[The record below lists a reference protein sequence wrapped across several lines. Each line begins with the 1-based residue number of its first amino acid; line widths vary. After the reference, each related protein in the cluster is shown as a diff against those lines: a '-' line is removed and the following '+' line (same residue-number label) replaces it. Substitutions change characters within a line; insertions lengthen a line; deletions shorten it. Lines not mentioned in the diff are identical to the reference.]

1 MADLECC
8 GEYPWAKDDEL
19 IADRVC
25 PKCSSKMRFDKNDWI
40 AYCTSMSCRYFD
52 YFIPALQLAVT
63 GRGLGDSSAV
73 ADSAERSAS
82 VSAPAPVIIKNKT
95 GGMEMG
101 KYEEIE
107 KELEY
112 QTLRGEK
119 WTPEPGDRLIGEVL
133 KIGEPIIGKNKDG
146 SDKKTQLIVVKDEN
160 GKLWTVW
167 KSKALEELFA
177 KVMIGNT
184 VGLKFIG
191 KQSIKTGG
199 TFKKIE
205 FVLKPV
211 S

>member
-1 MADLECC
+1 MRD
-8 GEYPWAKDDEL
+8 EYMKDRL
-19 IADRVC
+19 C
-25 PKCSSKMRFDKNDWI
+25 PECSSRLKLSRKAGI
-40 AYCTSMSCRYFD
+40 VYCSSCEFVEEGFKEFVPASELLDDTSKF
-52 YFIPALQLAVT
+52 AVT
-63 GRGLGDSSAV
+63 GRGLGNSGAV
-73 ADSAERSAS
+73 ADFAGRPVSAS
-82 VSAPAPVIIKNKT
+82 ALAPVIIKNKT

-107 KELEY
+107 KKLEY

-119 WTPEPGDRLIGEVL
+119 WTPELGDRLIGEVL
-133 KIGEPIIGKNKDG
+133 KIDEPIVGKNKDG
-146 SDKKTQLIVVKDEN
+146 SDKKNQLIVVKDEN

-177 KVMIGNT
+177 KVMVGDT

-199 TFKKIE
+199 IFKKIE
-205 FVLKPV
+205 FVLKPI